1 MSYSFLLTQ
10 HFMPVLLP
18 GVMVAQG
25 CHVCIFLM
33 RDGCTGGSEY
43 FLSAMATQG
52 VVCVFAWSYSCT
64 CYCVPLLPRSDAC
77 LQGRSS
83 VYLFPSAVVALV
95 ALLMMD
101 ISSNYLSTGS
111 QGKKCSKINK
121 QCQTGP
127 CKHEMTPLHKRLF
140 LPQHVKI
147 LVLLPYWH
155 WDKISIVSPSRSYIV
170 IIGGV

>member
-1 MSYSFLLTQ
+1 MSCSFLLTQ
-10 HFMPVLLP
+10 HFMSVLLP

-33 RDGCTGGSEY
+33 CDGCTGGYVY

-64 CYCVPLLPRSDAC
+64 CYCVTPPSASTQCLLAGSY
-77 LQGRSS
+77 
-83 VYLFPSAVVALV
+83 VYLFPSVMAALV

-111 QGKKCSKINK
+111 WGKNCSKINK
-121 QCQTGP
+121 QCQTGTG
-127 CKHEMTPLHKRLF
+127 KHEMTPLHKCLF

-147 LVLLPYWH
+147 QVLLPYWH
-155 WDKISIVSPSRSYIV
+155 WDKISMVSPSLSYIAV
-170 IIGGV
+170 FWGN